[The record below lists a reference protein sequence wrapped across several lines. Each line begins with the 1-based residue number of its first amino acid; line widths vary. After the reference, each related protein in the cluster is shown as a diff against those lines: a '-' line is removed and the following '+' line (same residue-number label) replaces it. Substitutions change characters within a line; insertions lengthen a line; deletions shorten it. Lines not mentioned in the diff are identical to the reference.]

1 MEFTNSLLDSA
12 IFSCLFIFFSPSL
25 FFLSFVLPLFRYLV
39 LIKLQLRSLISTIF
53 LTRFYFDY
61 KFRRDKFKDFGM
73 LFGLCCLFR
82 DSVEQFEEGEE
93 TDSGREGN
101 KIGAN

>member
-12 IFSCLFIFFSPSL
+12 IFSCLFIFFSPPL

-39 LIKLQLRSLISTIF
+39 FIKLQLCVRSLISTIF
-53 LTRFYFDY
+53 LTRYLDY
-61 KFRRDKFKDFGM
+61 KFRRDKFKRFRD
-73 LFGLCCLFR
+73 GLCCLFR